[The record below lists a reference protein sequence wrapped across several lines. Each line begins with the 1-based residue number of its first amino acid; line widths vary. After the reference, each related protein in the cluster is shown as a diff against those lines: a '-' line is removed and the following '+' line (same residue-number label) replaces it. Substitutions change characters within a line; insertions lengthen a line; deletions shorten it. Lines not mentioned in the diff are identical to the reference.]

1 VSGGPAMV
9 MRVLVLGAGALGGYF
24 GGRLAASGADVTFL
38 VRPGRQAALARHG
51 LVVDSPLGDLRLPV
65 RTMTA
70 ETLAGHFDTILLTAK
85 AYDLDAAIAAIAPAV
100 GPDSV
105 ILPLL
110 NGIAHLDRLDA
121 AFGAEHVLGGVA
133 IIGAT
138 LTESGVVRHLTPAAA
153 LACGERSGTI
163 SERVRAIAELFTAA
177 GVETTASAA
186 ILSDMWE
193 KFVMITALA
202 GMTCLMRG
210 SVGEIM
216 AAADGESLM
225 IELIEECE
233 LVAAAAG
240 YPPRPQRRAQYRAV
254 LTERG
259 SDFSASMRRDL
270 EAGPRTEYDAIL
282 GDMLRRARAFAVPA
296 PLLTAACCHLDV
308 HERRRLRQA

>member
-1 VSGGPAMV
+1 MVSDGPAMV

-38 VRPGRQAALARHG
+38 VRPRRQAALARHG

-65 RTMTA
+65 RTLTA
-70 ETLAGHFDTILLTAK
+70 ETLAGRFDTILLTAK

-100 GPDSV
+100 GPDSA

-110 NGIAHLDRLDA
+110 NGIAHLDRLDT
-121 AFGAEHVLGGVA
+121 AFGGERVLGGVA
-133 IIGAT
+133 LIGAT
-138 LTESGVVRHLTPAAA
+138 LTESGVIRHLTPSAA

-163 SERVRAIAELFTAA
+163 SERVRAIADLFTAA
-177 GVETTASAA
+177 GVQTTASAA

-225 IELIEECE
+225 LELIAECE
-233 LVAAAAG
+233 RVASASG
-240 YPPRPQRRAQYRAV
+240 HPPRPHPRAQYRAL

-270 EAGPRTEYDAIL
+270 EAGARTEYEAIL
-282 GDMLRRARAFAVPA
+282 GDMLRRARTFAIPA
-296 PLLTAACCHLDV
+296 PLLTAAYCHLDV
-308 HERRRLRQA
+308 HEHRRQA